1 MEMEMSMN
9 VINFKDKSCE
19 RVRENLDAHLSNEL
33 TNEFK
38 LEVLEHLKRCP
49 TCAEALAN
57 AQRIKDALKRAIH
70 QEKFAPPG
78 LQQRI
83 SKEIQ
88 RQPEWNYR
96 WAAVAAIVVLTV
108 GILSV
113 RQWMNARRGSQVD
126 IPLQTTGNQ
135 RRSEKDNEAYALGL
149 DDHINC
155 ALRRDFTSGPL
166 SFEQISKDI
175 GTDYVALASLI
186 KEKIPQ
192 NYTLTAGHQCDFHGR
207 NFVHLIL
214 TDRKNT
220 LSIVLT
226 KKQGETFDKGAPDA
240 QVAGTPLYQAHR
252 QEQESLGFETSDFLA
267 YVVSGLAGKEHLQI
281 ASSLIPSIS
290 KFLARLENE

>member
-1 MEMEMSMN
+1 MEMFMN
-9 VINFKDKSCE
+9 VINFEDNPCE
-19 RVRENLDAHLSNEL
+19 RVRKNLDAHLSNEL
-33 TNEFK
+33 AAEAN

-49 TCAEALAN
+49 RCAEALAGG
-57 AQRIKDALKRAIH
+57 QRIKDALKRAIDR
-70 QEKFAPPG
+70 EEFAPTD

-83 SKEIQ
+83 SKEIH
-88 RQPEWNYR
+88 RQPGWNYR
-96 WAAVAAIVVLTV
+96 WLAVAAIVVLTV
-108 GILSV
+108 GVWSV
-113 RQWMNARRGSQVD
+113 RQWMNARRASEVD
-126 IPLQTTGNQ
+126 ISLHTTGNQ
-135 RRSEKDNEAYALGL
+135 RLPGKDDEAYNLGL

-155 ALRRDFTSGPL
+155 ALRRDFSSGPL
-166 SFEQISKDI
+166 SFEQISKEI
-175 GTDYVALASLI
+175 GTDYVALAASI

-226 KKQGETFDKGAPDA
+226 KKQGETFDKAAPDA
-240 QVAGTPLYQAHR
+240 QVAGTQLYESR
-252 QEQESLGFETSDFLA
+252 KQEQESVGFETPDYLA

-281 ASSLIPSIS
+281 ASSLIPTIS